1 MLCSVSL
8 YIFST
13 KRQQR
18 SDDMSLYR
26 QDAVKA
32 RKTSSAEKIDEEG
45 LSGIVAMM
53 GCKDSG
59 IVLLT
64 THLFE
69 KIVT

>member
-32 RKTSSAEKIDEEG
+32 
-45 LSGIVAMM
+45 
-53 GCKDSG
+53 
-59 IVLLT
+59 
-64 THLFE
+64 
-69 KIVT
+69 